1 MHLKPK
7 NVSKINFKMKL
18 HDLIEPRIQQLRA
31 EKSESV
37 DFQSESKKFSIDAPV
52 KLRNRIADQ
61 NQTLENIRRKME
73 EPGFESKVISKDVG
87 K

>member
-37 DFQSESKKFSIDAPV
+37 DF
-52 KLRNRIADQ
+52 
-61 NQTLENIRRKME
+61 
-73 EPGFESKVISKDVG
+73 
-87 K
+87 